1 MDGRRLAERQQP
13 QAVEQTVA
21 PGLGGSR
28 FPDTIRM
35 TEDVTRALSK
45 TLEPLGVHA
54 TTRP

>member
-1 MDGRRLAERQQP
+1 
-13 QAVEQTVA
+13 
-21 PGLGGSR
+21 
-28 FPDTIRM
+28 M